1 MDIPPPA
8 ALRKIAREVHA
19 MVNDPPEGIRM
30 ILGEDMSDIQAWIQG
45 PEGTPYAGGYF
56 RLRVQLNADFPNSP
70 PKCFFVTKIFHPNVS
85 KQGEVCV
92 STLKKDWKKTLGLK
106 HILLVVKCLLIYPN
120 PESALNE
127 EAGRLLLER
136 YDDYARHAVLM
147 TGIHAQSA
155 GKDAFPPPKPTGAD
169 AWEDS
174 NGSDSLSSVSATGE
188 TDGETKEAMVAV
200 VAVLAMKDTP
210 KARPE
215 RTLQGEDQISNAASS
230 ASSSSSSSLTE
241 PSSATTATT
250 IPTKRKLG
258 SAENRTE
265 QESAS
270 SSSPTASCPSSSPF
284 CSSTS
289 TSNSHGRP
297 STAQQQQPRTVLTAQ
312 RNSTSTTITCA
323 QGKTQLNLLA
333 RQTLQGPPL
342 AHRSQ
347 GLNMLQKPSASVS
360 DQHNSQQQQEQQLP
374 KEELC
379 NSSNTNHMLS
389 PKIAHNTLLGSTTT
403 ATTTSIMTSV
413 AVVTSRPTITVTAGT
428 SSSTVGQHHLQS
440 ALAGSCSNSFSL
452 TQHSTTTTSTVTTAA
467 AAASMLRSSCLVAP
481 HNLSSLNHVR
491 PELHVDKKRAL
502 RRL

>member
-147 TGIHAQSA
+147 TVIHAQSA
-155 GKDAFPPPKPTGAD
+155 GKDAFPPPKPAGAD
-169 AWEDS
+169 AQEGSKDS
-174 NGSDSLSSVSATGE
+174 DPLSSASATGE
-188 TDGETKEAMVAV
+188 TDGETKEAMMA
-200 VAVLAMKDTP
+200 ALAMKDTP
-210 KARPE
+210 KAKPE
-215 RTLQGEDQISNAASS
+215 RASQGEDQASTAASS
-230 ASSSSSSSLTE
+230 TSSSSSSSLAE
-241 PSSATTATT
+241 PSLATTATT

-258 SAENRTE
+258 SVENRVE
-265 QESAS
+265 QEPAS
-270 SSSPTASCPSSSPF
+270 SSSSTAACPSSSPF
-284 CSSTS
+284 CSSMS
-289 TSNSHGRP
+289 TANSHGRP
-297 STAQQQQPRTVLTAQ
+297 SAAQQQQPRTVLTAQ
-312 RNSTSTTITCA
+312 RNSTSTTITSA
-323 QGKTQLNLLA
+323 QAKTQLNLLP

-347 GLNMLQKPSASVS
+347 GLNMLQKQSSSVS
-360 DQHNSQQQQEQQLP
+360 DQYNSQQQQEQQLP
-374 KEELC
+374 KDELC
-379 NSSNTNHMLS
+379 NSSNTYHMLS
-389 PKIAHNTLLGSTTT
+389 PKMAHNTLLGSIPTTT
-403 ATTTSIMTSV
+403 ATSVMTSV
-413 AVVTSRPTITVTAGT
+413 AVVTSRSTTATAGT

-440 ALAGSCSNSFSL
+440 VLAGSCSSSLSL
-452 TQHSTTTTSTVTTAA
+452 TQHSTTTTSTLTTAA
-467 AAASMLRSSCLVAP
+467 AAASMLRSSCLAAP
-481 HNLSSLNHVR
+481 HNLSSLSHVR

>member
-106 HILLVVKCLLIYPN
+106 YILLVVKCLLIYPN

-169 AWEDS
+169 AWEGS

-241 PSSATTATT
+241 PSSATTATI

-265 QESAS
+265 QEPAS
-270 SSSPTASCPSSSPF
+270 SSSPTASLRAQP
-284 CSSTS
+284 
-289 TSNSHGRP
+289 
-297 STAQQQQPRTVLTAQ
+297 TAMDDHP
-312 RNSTSTTITCA
+312 
-323 QGKTQLNLLA
+323 QLNN
-333 RQTLQGPPL
+333 RNHGP
-342 AHRSQ
+342 S
-347 GLNMLQKPSASVS
+347 
-360 DQHNSQQQQEQQLP
+360 
-374 KEELC
+374 
-379 NSSNTNHMLS
+379 
-389 PKIAHNTLLGSTTT
+389 
-403 ATTTSIMTSV
+403 
-413 AVVTSRPTITVTAGT
+413 
-428 SSSTVGQHHLQS
+428 
-440 ALAGSCSNSFSL
+440 
-452 TQHSTTTTSTVTTAA
+452 
-467 AAASMLRSSCLVAP
+467 
-481 HNLSSLNHVR
+481 
-491 PELHVDKKRAL
+491 
-502 RRL
+502 

>member
-30 ILGEDMSDIQAWIQG
+30 ILAEDISDIQAWIQG

-155 GKDAFPPPKPTGAD
+155 GKDAFPPTKRAGAE
-169 AWEDS
+169 AQE
-174 NGSDSLSSVSATGE
+174 GLKVSDLSSSLASATGE
-188 TDGETKEAMVAV
+188 GDAETKDAV
-200 VAVLAMKDTP
+200 VMALAMKDIP
-210 KARPE
+210 KAGPE
-215 RTLQGEDQISNAASS
+215 RTWQGDEQSSTAASS
-230 ASSSSSSSLTE
+230 TLTSLSLMSEFSS
-241 PSSATTATT
+241 TTATT
-250 IPTKRKLG
+250 IIPTKRKLG

-265 QESAS
+265 LEPANLS
-270 SSSPTASCPSSSPF
+270 SSSIAACSSSSPF

-289 TSNSHGRP
+289 TANSHGRP
-297 STAQQQQPRTVLTAQ
+297 SATQQQQQPRTVLTAQ
-312 RNSTSTTITCA
+312 RNSTSTA
-323 QGKTQLNLLA
+323 MASVQAKTQLNLLA
-333 RQTLQGPPL
+333 RQTLQGPPP
-342 AHRSQ
+342 AHRNQ
-347 GLNMLQKPSASVS
+347 GPNMLQKQSASVS

-374 KEELC
+374 KDELC
-379 NSSNTNHMLS
+379 NSSNTHHMLS
-389 PKIAHNTLLGSTTT
+389 PKMAHNTLLGSTTT
-403 ATTTSIMTSV
+403 STMTSV
-413 AVVTSRPTITVTAGT
+413 AVVTPRCTTVTAGIP
-428 SSSTVGQHHLQS
+428 SSSPVGQYHFQS
-440 ALAGSCSNSFSL
+440 ALAGSCSSNFSL
-452 TQHSTTTTSTVTTAA
+452 SQHSTTNTTTVTTSAA

-481 HNLSSLNHVR
+481 HNLSSLSHGR